1 MQFSMPKPAPRT
13 ANSTPEPKS
22 TTSTKKLNQ
31 IIFTKRWCR
40 RKVLPLKCNSVCPSR
55 SRWHAS
61 NQFNNQLKLKL
72 QVKRMSKRSLT
83 RQQRRPP
90 SPKIITKIMS
100 INSNQMRR
108 RAYHNKRNN
117 NRNQSRSKSL
127 AISSIQTSHNR
138 KLHQS
143 MKGTL
148 VISQVPIPTSRPS
161 TMHKKTRNQKKSQRK
176 RRRKKKSQRK
186 VKSQKRSRQKRE
198 TSQRKVRKRKKRRMK
213 RKMHRHLRTRN

>member
-13 ANSTPEPKS
+13 ANSTREPKS
-22 TTSTKKLNQ
+22 TTNTKKHHQ
-31 IIFTKRWCR
+31 IIFIKRWSH
-40 RKVLPLKCNSVCPSR
+40 RKVLPLKCNSVCPSQL
-55 SRWHAS
+55 RWHAS

-117 NRNQSRSKSL
+117 NRSQSRSKSL
-127 AISSIQTSHNR
+127 AISSIRTSHNR
-138 KLHQS
+138 KVHPS
-143 MKGTL
+143 MKVTL
-148 VISQVPIPTSRPS
+148 VISQVPIPTSQHS
-161 TMHKKTRNQKKSQRK
+161 TMRKKMRNQKKSQKK

-186 VKSQKRSRQKRE
+186 VKSQRRSHQKR
-198 TSQRKVRKRKKRRMK
+198 RRML
-213 RKMHRHLRTRN
+213 RHL